1 MRGFGNT
8 EEIPFVIS
16 ASILILSYVM
26 FVLGYLIFCIVFLL
40 IGLIGSL
47 ISQFLKERVKKY
59 RLNENILTVLRNLFK
74 KIRSDIVSE
83 IKILRYTGVWLTLFC
98 LFAFAVKLQIITENS
113 LVLVLFCLIFVTA
126 VIGITY
132 KIYVKSSNNK
142 EFVLALLHSFIL
154 VIVLISP
161 LLFSR
166 SIFYVAGALL
176 SIFGCFA
183 IAWKAFEKRKFSL
196 ALKEASRISSFIIIV
211 ALIDGLIMGVPPVA
225 QDISWLDSTEH
236 ALKSSIFLKDAA
248 PKVWNGNYG
257 DAYPLLEKAKEECK
271 YSEKNFREYNKNAWR
286 KNNAFSELNRFTTN
300 TLNVVIDYNNA
311 SARMFEIL
319 EERDIGYIN
328 SSEATIYEKE
338 LTNQKNKLDET
349 VKNMELALDET
360 PFYLQPFIDV
370 PGLKE
375 KIESESRRVSYL
387 YERKKEHL
395 ELIQQ

>member
-1 MRGFGNT
+1 MRGFGNK

-26 FVLGYLIFCIVFLL
+26 FVLGYLVFCIVFLL

-47 ISQFLKERVKKY
+47 ISQRMGKKY
-59 RLNENILTVLRNLFK
+59 MINEGVLTALGNLFK

-113 LVLVLFCLIFVTA
+113 LVLVLFCLIFVTT

-132 KIYVKSSNNK
+132 KIYEKSSNNT

-166 SIFYVAGALL
+166 SIFYIAGALL

-271 YSEKNFREYNKNAWR
+271 YSEKKFREYNKKAWR
-286 KNNAFSELNRFTTN
+286 KNNVFSELNCFTTN
-300 TLNVVIDYNNA
+300 SLNVVIDYNNA

-328 SSEATIYEKE
+328 SSEATIYEKRV
-338 LTNQKNKLDET
+338 DE
-349 VKNMELALDET
+349 
-360 PFYLQPFIDV
+360 
-370 PGLKE
+370 
-375 KIESESRRVSYL
+375 S
-387 YERKKEHL
+387 KK
-395 ELIQQ
+395 